1 MARTQI
7 PLTTLTRNAI
17 TDIPAG
23 TVIDQANGMYID
35 LTSTS
40 IPAGPGSESVTLMIR
55 TTNGADKTVTIKAGV
70 GGGVTPGAA
79 IRAPLGDLAV
89 TAHAASGGG
98 VIGGLESARFIQANN
113 QVYIDF
119 ASGTTGWITAFCG
132 AGHQ

>member
-1 MARTQI
+1 MSRTQI

-17 TDIPAG
+17 TDSPAG
-23 TVIDQANGMYID
+23 TPIDQSNGMYID
-35 LTSTS
+35 MTTTA
-40 IPAGPGSESVTLMIR
+40 IPAGPGSESLMIEVR
-55 TTNGADKTVTIKAGV
+55 TTNGADKTVTVRAGA

-79 IRAPLGDLAV
+79 IRSPIGDLTL
-89 TAHAASGGG
+89 TAHAATSGG
-98 VIGGLESARFIQANN
+98 VIGGLESARFMQSNG